1 MPKLLNPLFIFHLI
15 FVALVLIGEIPRELV
30 IYETGLLVL
39 YFLFASIEDGLIFLF
54 VQFRFYRHPADRE
67 LRQPQ
72 SMADSGNYFIRQMA
86 VHSGDLALPELG

>member
-39 YFLFASIEDGLIFLF
+39 YFLFAS
-54 VQFRFYRHPADRE
+54 H
-67 LRQPQ
+67 
-72 SMADSGNYFIRQMA
+72 
-86 VHSGDLALPELG
+86 